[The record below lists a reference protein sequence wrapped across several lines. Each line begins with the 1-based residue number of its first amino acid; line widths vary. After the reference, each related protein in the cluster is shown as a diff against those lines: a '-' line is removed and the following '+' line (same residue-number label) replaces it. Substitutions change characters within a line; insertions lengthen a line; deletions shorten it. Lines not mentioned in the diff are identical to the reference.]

1 MNLSH
6 CHTSQLNLTGAAKHS
21 KSHCTL
27 NSSVLTEINSPPKS
41 LITADLE
48 NGKKMKMKTLH
59 TAAKPGGKTL
69 THAAHKRHQQSAT
82 PAVSPHQTERPQ
94 PGCLQQSA
102 VHVCQTG
109 YRRRVCLRRDS
120 CRLLREAAATPLL
133 FFSIPSQ
140 PSRTSPIR
148 FSSSAQWVTDS
159 AAWWM
164 FT

>member
-27 NSSVLTEINSPPKS
+27 NPSALTEINSAPKS
-41 LITADLE
+41 LTTAVLE
-48 NGKKMKMKTLH
+48 NGEKMKMNTLH

-69 THAAHKRHQQSAT
+69 THAAHERHQQSAE
-82 PAVSPHQTERPQ
+82 PAVSPHQTQRPQ
-94 PGCLQQSA
+94 PGCLRQSA
-102 VHVCQTG
+102 VHVCQPG
-109 YRRRVCLRRDS
+109 YICLRQDS

-133 FFSIPSQ
+133 SLSIPSQ

-148 FSSSAQWVTDS
+148 FSSSTQWVTDS